1 MERQAKN
8 QGWGGR
14 PDRRTRPGSTRGE
27 RPGENSPHL
36 LGSIGERESKK
47 NSLRGRKPRL
57 LDDSSSSKRANRL
70 GCPGVEEDAK
80 CEGIESLAVTPAE
93 GSLARSLEVLRQ
105 RVSLTP
111 GIHMRPCFFIPT
123 HEFQTLFERF

>member
-47 NSLRGRKPRL
+47 NSLRAGSQCFS
-57 LDDSSSSKRANRL
+57 DGSSSCMVLKKMQKARDKFRTVTHN
-70 GCPGVEEDAK
+70 EEFGQVDPESQA
-80 CEGIESLAVTPAE
+80 GI
-93 GSLARSLEVLRQ
+93 
-105 RVSLTP
+105 
-111 GIHMRPCFFIPT
+111 I
-123 HEFQTLFERF
+123 